1 MPLLWASLAFV
12 LGLLLG
18 SALSWPAELWLGMA
32 GLLVL
37 AAWAVEC
44 LPGRSP
50 LAGRWTLYQSFKKT
64 HKLPLLALAAV
75 FFFGA
80 GRFALSQP
88 VITPAHIAF
97 YNQRGP
103 VAVIGVVAEPPDDRD
118 RLTYVKVNVEQAALT
133 GEDYQP
139 VGGLLLVQ
147 LEPGKD
153 LAYGDRLRLNGEL
166 EIPPAG
172 MDFSF
177 RDYLARKDVYSLMDH
192 PRVGRLEQNA
202 GSPFWAGLF
211 ALRERGLAF
220 LRWAYPAPESAL
232 LCGILLGND
241 NSLPED
247 ISAAFKVTGTAHI
260 IAISGFNMAIVAA
273 LFTTLCGRW
282 LGWQKGA
289 LVSALG
295 IAFYTLLVGAGPA
308 VVRAAFMSWMGLL
321 AGLVGRRQSGVNSLA
336 FAAGVMCLFEPDLPW
351 DVSFQLSFAATLGL
365 ILYAE
370 PLQTGFNRLAGKI
383 LPAGVVRWIAAPVGD
398 YLLLTLAAQI
408 TTLPIMAYHFRSVSL
423 VALLANPLVLPPQ
436 PLVMIWGGVSLLLGW
451 VDSGLGQAAAWLTWL
466 LAAYTIRMVQALAQ
480 VPFAQISLGA
490 LTPGVV
496 AVFYA
501 LLLGLTFWPQLRRAL
516 PRLLHPELLVVGLLA
531 LAALTWR
538 TAAAAPDGRL
548 HLWLLD
554 AGGTE
559 SLLVQSPGGRWLLIN
574 GGDEASRLGSF
585 LGQKLPLFD
594 RRLDWALITPG
605 QTAAVTALPRT
616 FETIPPRAVLWMPPD
631 RETGTSQRLRE
642 NLVEMDVDWETAETG
657 QVLDLGGG
665 AELRLL
671 AWRAGRALWRLNWGS
686 FSALLP
692 LGYMEGELG
701 SLPLEVQGTV
711 TILLAGRGGASLPG
725 VQPQVILWARSTP
738 PPGDALD
745 GVPLLAP
752 SVHGWVELSTDGNQ
766 LWIETEK

>member
-1 MPLLWASLAFV
+1 MPLLWASLALV

-18 SALSWPAELWLGMA
+18 SALPWPAELWLGAA
-32 GLLVL
+32 GLLAL
-37 AAWAVEC
+37 AAWAVER

-50 LAGRWTLYQSFKKT
+50 LAGRWTVYQSFKKT

-75 FFFGA
+75 FFLGA
-80 GRFALSQP
+80 GRFALSRP

-103 VAVIGVVAEPPDDRD
+103 AAVIGVVAEPPDERD
-118 RLTYVKVNVEQAALT
+118 RLTYVKVAVEQAALD
-133 GEDYQP
+133 GADYQP
-139 VGGLLLVQ
+139 AGGLLLVQ

-166 EIPPAG
+166 ETPPAG

-177 RDYLARKDVYSLMDH
+177 REYLARKDVFSLMDH
-192 PRVGRLEQNA
+192 PRAARLEQNA
-202 GSPFWAGLF
+202 GNLLWAGLF

-220 LRWAYPAPESAL
+220 LRQAYPAPESAL

-241 NSLPED
+241 NNLPED

-336 FAAGVMCLFEPDLPW
+336 FAAGAMCFFEPDLPW

-370 PLQTGFNRLAGKI
+370 PLQGAFNRLAGKI
-383 LPAGVVRWIAAPVGD
+383 LPPSVVRWIAGPVGD

-408 TTLPIMAYHFRSVSL
+408 TTLPVMAFHFRSVSL
-423 VALLANPLVLPPQ
+423 AALLANPLVLPPQ
-436 PLVMIWGGVSLLLGW
+436 PLVMIWGGLSLLLGW
-451 VDSGLGQAAAWLTWL
+451 FDPGLGQAAAWLTWPL
-466 LAAYTIRMVQALAQ
+466 TAYTIHAVQSLAQ
-480 VPFAQISLGA
+480 MPFAQLRLGA
-490 LTPGVV
+490 LTPGLV
-496 AVFYA
+496 AAFYA
-501 LLLGLTFWPQLRRAL
+501 LLLGLTFWPRLRRTL
-516 PRLLHPELLVVGLLA
+516 PRLLRPEGVIIGLLA

-554 AGGTE
+554 ANGSE
-559 SLLVQSPGGRWLLIN
+559 SLLIQSPGGRWLLIN
-574 GGDEASRLGSF
+574 GGDEASKLESF
-585 LGQKLPLFD
+585 LGQRLPLLD

-605 QTAAVTALPRT
+605 QPAAVTALPRT
-616 FETIPPRAVLWMPPD
+616 FETIPPQAVLWMPPEN
-631 RETGTSQRLRE
+631 ETTASRRLRE
-642 NLVEMDVDWETAETG
+642 GLVELDVDLVPALAG
-657 QVLDLGGG
+657 QVLDLGEG
-665 AELRLL
+665 AELHLL
-671 AWRAGRALWRLNWGS
+671 EWRNGRALWRLNWGS

-692 LGYMEGELG
+692 LGYQDGELKNLPPEALG
-701 SLPLEVQGTV
+701 SAT
-711 TILLAGRGGASLPG
+711 TLLAGHGGASLPG

-738 PPGDALD
+738 PPADSVNGM
-745 GVPLLAP
+745 PLLAA
-752 SVHGWVELSTDGNQ
+752 STRGWVELSTDGDQ
-766 LWIETEK
+766 LWIETQK